1 MTDIEELEQKIK
13 TIVEQFQMEQSCD
26 KRILLARHKIKLL
39 YQIRQIELNN
49 LK

>member
-1 MTDIEELEQKIK
+1 MEIEELEQKISE
-13 TIVEQFQMEQSCD
+13 IVEQFQMESSCD

-39 YQIRQIELNN
+39 YQIRQIQLNN